1 MLTTK
6 VRIISHFDAV
16 IRQNSLLNEGVRAM
30 QEKDIRY
37 YSGLMDFLSGL
48 LGPDYEIVL
57 TDLNSVLEIRN
68 GQISGRKKG
77 SPLSDTAMK
86 IISERQYLHRNWIL
100 NYQGQADNG
109 KIVRSSTYFIKENDA
124 SLSGLLC
131 INFDDSRYK
140 ELADRVFR
148 LCHPDNYASENIN
161 VSQIRNE
168 NQERLYSD
176 VTNMI
181 EDVLHETPG
190 TGRNESGLTYDEK
203 LTVIRELYDKGI
215 FSVKGTIPEIAE
227 RIGVSQASM
236 YRYISIIRKEKEE

>member
-1 MLTTK
+1 ML
-6 VRIISHFDAV
+6 
-16 IRQNSLLNEGVRAM
+16 
-30 QEKDIRY
+30 EKDIRH

-57 TDLNSVLEIRN
+57 TDLNAVLEIRN

-86 IISERQYLHRNWIL
+86 IIAERQYLHRDWIL
-100 NYQGQADNG
+100 NYQGQTDNG
-109 KIVRSSTYFIKENDA
+109 KIVRSSTYFIKENDV

-148 LCHPDNYASENIN
+148 LCHPDSYAAENIN
-161 VSQIRNE
+161 VTQIRNE
-168 NQERLYSD
+168 NSERLYSD
-176 VTNMI
+176 VTNLI
-181 EDVLHETPG
+181 EDVLQGAVSAGKDE
-190 TGRNESGLTYDEK
+190 EGLSYDEK
-203 LTVIRELYDKGI
+203 LAVIRDLYDNGV
-215 FSVKGTIPEIAE
+215 FTVKGTIPVIAE

-236 YRYISIIRKEKEE
+236 YRYISIIRREKEE